1 MRKKLTSLLLAGSLS
16 LGLAT
21 GAGAVSV
28 QDFKDVNTS
37 DWYYKAVNHVTHFGY
52 FNGTSSTEFSPNE
65 GMSRGMVVTV
75 LARCIAKDLDSYAA
89 QTKFTDVSQDVYYAK
104 AVNWAVSKGVTKGIS
119 ETTFAP
125 NDLVTREQIATFL
138 YRAANSKD
146 STSISFQ
153 EYLEKY
159 SDKDTVSEWAKEL
172 IGWASAFGIISGID
186 GKLEPQGTTSRAM
199 FAQILQ
205 NYDTYRGVSMDDD
218 SAEPSVPTPPPTP
231 DQKPSTVPTPLP
243 TPSTPDTKP
252 STPSTAPTPGTDDSD
267 TRTQEEE
274 IQRGVAELLIDE
286 WKGTGEELATLNE
299 NLTQAARKMAYQEA
313 TDPLEAVASTGFDK
327 PLGKVYVDKYMV
339 EDYDVLAFTAS
350 ARTAEE
356 AMQMLR
362 KNSDILMNPV
372 WFTEFG
378 VGCKV
383 NAGLVSKHTVTVLAY
398 RGNPH
403 GDIQISQMQEDWIAS
418 QKDKPYTLDAYEQEV
433 VTRLNQIR
441 RQYGLKEFSTCAD
454 MQEIARARAQE
465 MKQMLDNKS
474 NRDNIHLRPDG
485 RSCLSIY
492 DEYGHYPYYKDPYT
506 GMDGYVGHA
515 AENAGSAVHTPEE
528 IVTGWMNSPKH
539 KAIIL
544 DDDFDYIG
552 IGYAPRVYNGKPSG
566 YYWALELLSAH

>member
-1 MRKKLTSLLLAGSLS
+1 MKKRITSLLLAGALS
-16 LGLAT
+16 FGLAV
-21 GAGAVSV
+21 GAGAASV
-28 QDFKDVNTS
+28 QDFKDVKSS

-75 LARCIAKDLDSYAA
+75 LARCFAKDLDSYAT
-89 QTKFTDVSQDVYYAK
+89 QTKFTDISPSAYYAK
-104 AVNWAVSKGVTKGIS
+104 AVNWAVSQGVTKGTS

-159 SDKDTVSEWAKEL
+159 SDKDKISDWAKEL
-172 IGWASAFGIISGID
+172 IGWASAFGIINGID
-186 GKLEPQGTTSRAM
+186 DKIEPQGTTSRAM

-205 NYDTYRGVSMDDD
+205 NYDTYRGVFIKDD
-218 SAEPSVPTPPPTP
+218 SPETPTPTPNPAPNPSPTPTPTPTP
-231 DQKPSTVPTPLP
+231 DPTPTP
-243 TPSTPDTKP
+243 TPTPDND
-252 STPSTAPTPGTDDSD
+252 ASD

-299 NLTQAARKMAYQEA
+299 NLTQAARKIAYQEA

-327 PLGKVYVDKYMV
+327 PLGKVYVDKYTV

-350 ARTAEE
+350 GRTAEE
-356 AMQMLR
+356 AMQVLR

-383 NAGLVSKHTVTVLAY
+383 NAGLVSKHTITVLAY

-403 GDIQISQMQEDWIAS
+403 GETQDSQMQQDWIAS

-433 VTRLNQIR
+433 ITRLNEIR
-441 RQYGLKEFSTCAD
+441 RQYGLKEFFTCAD

-474 NRDNIHLRPDG
+474 DRDDIHSRPDG
-485 RSCLSIY
+485 SVFLSIY

-506 GMDGYVGHA
+506 GVSTYIGHVG
-515 AENAGSAVHTPEE
+515 ETAGSAVHTPEE
-528 IVTGWMNSPKH
+528 IVTGWMNSPRH
-539 KAIIL
+539 KEIIL
-544 DDDFDYIG
+544 SSDLTYVG

-566 YYWALELLSAH
+566 YYWALELISTK

>member
-1 MRKKLTSLLLAGSLS
+1 MKKRITSLLLAGALS
-16 LGLAT
+16 FGLAV
-21 GAGAVSV
+21 GAGAASV
-28 QDFKDVNTS
+28 HDFKDVKSS

-75 LARCIAKDLDSYAA
+75 LARCFAKDLDSYAT
-89 QTKFTDVSQDVYYAK
+89 QTKFTDISPSAYYAK
-104 AVNWAVSKGVTKGIS
+104 AVNWAVSQGVTKGTS

-159 SDKDTVSEWAKEL
+159 SDKDKISDWAKEL
-172 IGWASAFGIISGID
+172 IGWASAFGIINGID
-186 GKLEPQGTTSRAM
+186 DKIEPQGTTSRAM

-205 NYDTYRGVSMDDD
+205 NYDTYRGVFIKDD
-218 SAEPSVPTPPPTP
+218 SPETPTPTPNPAPNPSPTPTPTPTP
-231 DQKPSTVPTPLP
+231 DPTPTP
-243 TPSTPDTKP
+243 TPTPDND
-252 STPSTAPTPGTDDSD
+252 ASD

-299 NLTQAARKMAYQEA
+299 NLTQAARKIAYQEA

-327 PLGKVYVDKYMV
+327 PLGKVYVDKYTV

-350 ARTAEE
+350 GRTAEE
-356 AMQMLR
+356 AMQVLR

-383 NAGLVSKHTVTVLAY
+383 NAGLVSKHTITVLAY

-403 GDIQISQMQEDWIAS
+403 GETQDSQMQQDWIAS

-433 VTRLNQIR
+433 ITRLNEIR
-441 RQYGLKEFSTCAD
+441 RQYGLKEFFTCAD

-474 NRDNIHLRPDG
+474 DRDDIHSRPDG
-485 RSCLSIY
+485 SVFLSIY

-506 GMDGYVGHA
+506 GVSTYIGHVG
-515 AENAGSAVHTPEE
+515 ETAGSAVHTPEE
-528 IVTGWMNSPKH
+528 IVTGWMNSPRH
-539 KAIIL
+539 KEIIL
-544 DDDFDYIG
+544 SSDLTYVG

-566 YYWALELLSAH
+566 YYWALELISTK

>member
-1 MRKKLTSLLLAGSLS
+1 MKKRITSLLLAGALS
-16 LGLAT
+16 FGLAV
-21 GAGAVSV
+21 GAGAASV
-28 QDFKDVNTS
+28 HDFKDVKSS

-75 LARCIAKDLDSYAA
+75 LARCFAKDLDSYAT
-89 QTKFTDVSQDVYYAK
+89 QTKFTDISPSAYYAK
-104 AVNWAVSKGVTKGIS
+104 AVNWAVSQGVTKGTS

-159 SDKDTVSEWAKEL
+159 SDKDKISDWAKEL
-172 IGWASAFGIISGID
+172 IGWASAFGIINGID
-186 GKLEPQGTTSRAM
+186 DKIEPQGTTSRAM

-205 NYDTYRGVSMDDD
+205 NYDTYRGVFIKDD
-218 SAEPSVPTPPPTP
+218 SPETPTPTPNPAPNPSPTPTPTPTP
-231 DQKPSTVPTPLP
+231 DPTPTP
-243 TPSTPDTKP
+243 TPTPDND
-252 STPSTAPTPGTDDSD
+252 ASD

-299 NLTQAARKMAYQEA
+299 NLTQAARKIAYQEA
-313 TDPLEAVASTGFDK
+313 KDPLEAVASTGFDK
-327 PLGKVYVDKYMV
+327 PLGKVYVDKYTV

-350 ARTAEE
+350 GRTAEE

-383 NAGLVSKHTVTVLAY
+383 NAGLVSKHTITVLAY

-403 GDIQISQMQEDWIAS
+403 GETQDSQMQQDWIAS

-433 VTRLNQIR
+433 ITRLNEIR
-441 RQYGLKEFSTCAD
+441 RQYGLKEFFTCAD

-465 MKQMLDNKS
+465 MKQMFDEKYNC
-474 NRDNIHLRPDG
+474 DDIHSRPDG
-485 RSCLSIY
+485 SVFLSIY

-506 GMDGYVGHA
+506 GVSTYIGHV
-515 AENAGSAVHTPEE
+515 AETAGSSIDTPAK
-528 IVTGWMNSPKH
+528 IVNGWINSPRH
-539 KAIIL
+539 KEIIL
-544 DDDFDYIG
+544 SSDLTYVG
-552 IGYAPRVYNGKPSG
+552 IGYAPGVYNGKPSG
-566 YYWALELLSAH
+566 YYWALELISTK

>member
-1 MRKKLTSLLLAGSLS
+1 MKKRITSLLLAGALS
-16 LGLAT
+16 FGLAV
-21 GAGAVSV
+21 GAGAASV
-28 QDFKDVNTS
+28 QDFKDVKSS

-75 LARCIAKDLDSYAA
+75 LARCFAKDLNSYTA
-89 QTKFTDVSQDVYYAK
+89 QTKFTDVSSDAYYAQ
-104 AVNWAVSKGVTKGIS
+104 AVNWAVASGVTKGTS

-159 SDKDTVSEWAKEL
+159 SDKDKISDWAKEL
-172 IGWASAFGIISGID
+172 IGWASAFGIINGID
-186 GKLEPQGTTSRAM
+186 DKIEPQGTTSRAM

-205 NYDTYRGVSMDDD
+205 NYDTYRGVFIKDD
-218 SAEPSVPTPPPTP
+218 SPETPTPTPNPAPNPSPTPTPTPTP
-231 DQKPSTVPTPLP
+231 DPTPTP
-243 TPSTPDTKP
+243 TPTPDND
-252 STPSTAPTPGTDDSD
+252 ASD

-299 NLTQAARKMAYQEA
+299 NLTQAARKIAYQEA

-327 PLGKVYVDKYMV
+327 PLGKVYVDKYTV

-350 ARTAEE
+350 GRTAEE
-356 AMQMLR
+356 AMQVLR

-383 NAGLVSKHTVTVLAY
+383 NAGLVSKHTITVLAY

-403 GDIQISQMQEDWIAS
+403 GETQDSQMQQDWIAS

-433 VTRLNQIR
+433 ITRLNEIR
-441 RQYGLKEFSTCAD
+441 RQYGLKEFFTCAD

-474 NRDNIHLRPDG
+474 DRDDIHSRPDG
-485 RSCLSIY
+485 SVFLSIY

-506 GMDGYVGHA
+506 GVSTYIGHVG
-515 AENAGSAVHTPEE
+515 ETAGSAVHTPEE
-528 IVTGWMNSPKH
+528 IVTGWMNSPRH
-539 KAIIL
+539 KEIIL
-544 DDDFDYIG
+544 SSDLTYVG

-566 YYWALELLSAH
+566 YYWALELISTK

>member
-1 MRKKLTSLLLAGSLS
+1 MKKRITSLLLAGALS
-16 LGLAT
+16 FGLAV
-21 GAGAVSV
+21 GAGAASV
-28 QDFKDVNTS
+28 QDFKDVKSS

-75 LARCIAKDLDSYAA
+75 LARCFAKDLDSYAT
-89 QTKFTDVSQDVYYAK
+89 QTKFTDISPSAYYAK
-104 AVNWAVSKGVTKGIS
+104 AVNWAVSQGVTKGTS

-159 SDKDTVSEWAKEL
+159 SDKDKISDWAKEL
-172 IGWASAFGIISGID
+172 IGWASAFGIINGID
-186 GKLEPQGTTSRAM
+186 DKIEPQGTTSRAM

-205 NYDTYRGVSMDDD
+205 NYDTYRGVFIKDD
-218 SAEPSVPTPPPTP
+218 SPETPTPTPNPAPNPSPTPTPTPTP
-231 DQKPSTVPTPLP
+231 DPTPTP
-243 TPSTPDTKP
+243 TPTPDND
-252 STPSTAPTPGTDDSD
+252 ASD

-286 WKGTGEELATLNE
+286 WKDTGEELATLNE
-299 NLTQAARKMAYQEA
+299 NLTQAARKIAYQET

-327 PLGKVYVDKYMV
+327 PLGKVYVDKYTV

-350 ARTAEE
+350 GRTAEE
-356 AMQMLR
+356 AMQVLR

-383 NAGLVSKHTVTVLAY
+383 NAGLVSKHTITVLAY

-403 GDIQISQMQEDWIAS
+403 GETQDSQMQQDWIAS

-433 VTRLNQIR
+433 ITRLNEIR
-441 RQYGLKEFSTCAD
+441 RQYGLKEFFTCAD

-474 NRDNIHLRPDG
+474 DRDDIHSRPDG
-485 RSCLSIY
+485 SVFLSIY

-506 GMDGYVGHA
+506 GVSTYIGHVG
-515 AENAGSAVHTPEE
+515 ETAGSAVHTPEE
-528 IVTGWMNSPKH
+528 IVTGWMNSPRH
-539 KAIIL
+539 KEIIL
-544 DDDFDYIG
+544 SSDLTYVG

-566 YYWALELLSAH
+566 YYWALELISTK

>member
-1 MRKKLTSLLLAGSLS
+1 MKKRITSLLLAGALS
-16 LGLAT
+16 FGLAV
-21 GAGAVSV
+21 GAGAASV
-28 QDFKDVNTS
+28 QDFKDVKSS

-75 LARCIAKDLDSYAA
+75 LARCFAKDLDSYAT
-89 QTKFTDVSQDVYYAK
+89 QTKFTDVSPSAYYAK
-104 AVNWAVSKGVTKGIS
+104 AVNWAVSQSVTKGTS

-159 SDKDTVSEWAKEL
+159 SDKDKISDWAKEL
-172 IGWASAFGIISGID
+172 IGWASAFGIINGID
-186 GKLEPQGTTSRAM
+186 DKIEPQGTTSRAM

-205 NYDTYRGVSMDDD
+205 NYDTYRGVFIKDD
-218 SAEPSVPTPPPTP
+218 SPETPTPTPNPAPNPSPTPTPTPTP
-231 DQKPSTVPTPLP
+231 DPTPTP
-243 TPSTPDTKP
+243 TPTPDND
-252 STPSTAPTPGTDDSD
+252 ASD

-286 WKGTGEELATLNE
+286 WKGTGEKLATLNE
-299 NLTQAARKMAYQEA
+299 NLTQAARKIAYQET
-313 TDPLEAVASTGFDK
+313 TDPLEAVATTGFDK

-350 ARTAEE
+350 GRTAEE
-356 AMQMLR
+356 AMQVLR

-403 GDIQISQMQEDWIAS
+403 GEMQVKQMQEDWITS

-433 VTRLNQIR
+433 ITRLNAIR
-441 RQYGLKEFSTCAD
+441 RQYGLQEFSTSAD
-454 MQEIARARAQE
+454 MQAVARTRAQE
-465 MKQMLDNKS
+465 MKLMFDEKYNC
-474 NRDNIHLRPDG
+474 DDIHSRPDG
-485 RSCLSIY
+485 SGCYTIY
-492 DEYGHYPYYKDPYT
+492 EDFDMYPYYKDPYT
-506 GMDGYVGHA
+506 GIATYAHS
-515 AENAGSAVHTPEE
+515 AETAGSSIETPEA

-539 KAIIL
+539 KEVIL
-544 DDDFDYIG
+544 DKEFDYVG
-552 IGYAPRVYNGKPSG
+552 IGYAPGVYNGKPSG
-566 YYWALELLSAH
+566 YYWALELIKVH

>member
-1 MRKKLTSLLLAGSLS
+1 MKKRITSLLLAGALS
-16 LGLAT
+16 FGLAV
-21 GAGAVSV
+21 GAGAASV
-28 QDFKDVNTS
+28 HDFKDVKSS

-75 LARCIAKDLDSYAA
+75 LARCFAKDLDSYATK
-89 QTKFTDVSQDVYYAK
+89 TKFTDISPSAYYAK
-104 AVNWAVSKGVTKGIS
+104 AVNWAVSQGVTKGTS

-159 SDKDTVSEWAKEL
+159 SDKDKISDWAKEL
-172 IGWASAFGIISGID
+172 IGWASAFGIINGID
-186 GKLEPQGTTSRAM
+186 DKIEPQGTTSRAM

-205 NYDTYRGVSMDDD
+205 NYDTYRGVFIKDD
-218 SAEPSVPTPPPTP
+218 SPETPTPTPNPAPNPSPTPTPTPTP
-231 DQKPSTVPTPLP
+231 DPTPTP
-243 TPSTPDTKP
+243 TPTPDND
-252 STPSTAPTPGTDDSD
+252 ASD

-299 NLTQAARKMAYQEA
+299 NLTQAARKIAYQEA

-327 PLGKVYVDKYMV
+327 PLGKVYVDKYTV

-350 ARTAEE
+350 GRTAEE
-356 AMQMLR
+356 AMQVLR

-383 NAGLVSKHTVTVLAY
+383 NAGLVSKHTITVLAY

-403 GDIQISQMQEDWIAS
+403 GETQDSQMQEDWIAS

-433 VTRLNQIR
+433 ITRLNEIR
-441 RQYGLKEFSTCAD
+441 RQYGLKEFFTCAD

-474 NRDNIHLRPDG
+474 DRDDIHSRPDG
-485 RSCLSIY
+485 SVFLSIY

-506 GMDGYVGHA
+506 GVSTYIGHVG
-515 AENAGSAVHTPEE
+515 ETAGSAVHTPEE
-528 IVTGWMNSPKH
+528 IVTGWMNSPRH
-539 KAIIL
+539 KEIIL
-544 DDDFDYIG
+544 SSDLTYVG

-566 YYWALELLSAH
+566 YYWALELISTR

>member
-1 MRKKLTSLLLAGSLS
+1 MKKRITSLLLAGALS
-16 LGLAT
+16 FGLAV
-21 GAGAVSV
+21 GAGAASV
-28 QDFKDVNTS
+28 HDFKDVKSS

-52 FNGTSSTEFSPNE
+52 FNGTSSTEFSPND

-75 LARCIAKDLDSYAA
+75 LARCFAKDLDSYAA

-104 AVNWAVSKGVTKGIS
+104 AVNWAVSQGVTKGTS

-205 NYDTYRGVSMDDD
+205 NYDTYRGVSVDDD
-218 SAEPSVPTPPPTP
+218 SAEPSVPTPAPTP
-231 DQKPSTVPTPLP
+231 DQKPSTTPAPSPAPT
-243 TPSTPDTKP
+243 TPDTKP

-274 IQRGVAELLIDE
+274 IQSGVAELLIDE

-398 RGNPH
+398 RGNPN
-403 GDIQISQMQEDWIAS
+403 GEMQVEQMQEDWIAS
-418 QKDKPYTLDAYEQEV
+418 QEDKPYTLDAYEQEV

-474 NRDNIHLRPDG
+474 NRDNIHSRPNGDIY
-485 RSCLSIY
+485 LSIY

>member
-1 MRKKLTSLLLAGSLS
+1 MKKRITSLLLAGALS
-16 LGLAT
+16 FGLAV
-21 GAGAVSV
+21 GAGAASV
-28 QDFKDVNTS
+28 HDFKDVKSS

-75 LARCIAKDLDSYAA
+75 LARCFAKDLDSYAT
-89 QTKFTDVSQDVYYAK
+89 QTKFTDISPSAYYAK
-104 AVNWAVSKGVTKGIS
+104 AVNWAVSQGVTKGTS

-159 SDKDTVSEWAKEL
+159 SDKDKISDWAKEL
-172 IGWASAFGIISGID
+172 IGWASAFGIINGID
-186 GKLEPQGTTSRAM
+186 DKIEPQGTTSRAM

-205 NYDTYRGVSMDDD
+205 NYDTYRGVFIKDD
-218 SAEPSVPTPPPTP
+218 SPETPTPTPNPAPNPSPTPTPTPTP
-231 DQKPSTVPTPLP
+231 DPTPTP
-243 TPSTPDTKP
+243 TPTPDND
-252 STPSTAPTPGTDDSD
+252 ASD

-286 WKGTGEELATLNE
+286 WKDTGEELATLNE
-299 NLTQAARKMAYQEA
+299 NLTQAARKIAYQEA
-313 TDPLEAVASTGFDK
+313 TDPLEAVAATGFDK
-327 PLGKVYVDKYMV
+327 PLGKVHLDKYTV

-350 ARTAEE
+350 GRTAEE
-356 AMQMLR
+356 AMQVLR

-383 NAGLVSKHTVTVLAY
+383 NAGLVSKHTITVLAY

-403 GDIQISQMQEDWIAS
+403 GETQDSQMQEDWIAS

-433 VTRLNQIR
+433 ITRLNEIR
-441 RQYGLKEFSTCAD
+441 RQYGLKEFFTCAD

-474 NRDNIHLRPDG
+474 DRDDIHSRPDG
-485 RSCLSIY
+485 SVFLSIY

-506 GMDGYVGHA
+506 GVSTYIGHVG
-515 AENAGSAVHTPEE
+515 ETAGSAVHTPEE
-528 IVTGWMNSPKH
+528 IVTGWMNSPRH
-539 KAIIL
+539 KEIIL
-544 DDDFDYIG
+544 SSDLTYVG

-566 YYWALELLSAH
+566 YYWALELISTK